1 MSNNIITT
9 QALID
14 KFKQALSEKWGY
26 IWGTAGESWTTVK
39 QKELEKTTD
48 ADRAQGRA
56 YGSKWI
62 GHKVAD
68 CSGLFSWAFKQLGG
82 YMYHGSDTMFRKYC
96 SSKGELKKGKRTD
109 GATLKLGT
117 AVFVWNGKKYS
128 HVGLYVGGETVI
140 EAMGTINGVTTT
152 KVTATKWTHWGE
164 LQGVDY
170 SDTGTE
176 TASGTGSQGSF
187 LNGSSSMSQGDATHA
202 TQTLR
207 KGSKG
212 SAVIILQTQ
221 LLKLGYDLG
230 PCGIDGDFG
239 KSTDAAVRSFQSDHR
254 LTVDGVV
261 GKNTWAELE
270 KSVNQI
276 AVKAVST
283 GVIPTEAAGEAE
295 GSHMTYSVIIGGLDL
310 TQARAL
316 LNNYPGSVMEVNGK

>member
-1 MSNNIITT
+1 MITT
-9 QALID
+9 QALIE

-26 IWGTAGESWTTVK
+26 IWGTAGESWTAAK

-48 ADRAQGRA
+48 SDRAQGRA

-68 CSGLFSWAFKQLGG
+68 CSGLFSWAFKLLGG

-96 SSKGELKKGKRTD
+96 TSKGELKKGKRTD
-109 GATLKLGT
+109 GATLKPGT

-128 HVGLYVGGETVI
+128 HVGLFIGGETVI

-152 KVTATKWTHWGE
+152 KVTAGKWTYWGE
-164 LQGVDY
+164 LTGVLYENAESAVSENNDPIQVQPA
-170 SDTGTE
+170 GK
-176 TASGTGSQGSF
+176 A
-187 LNGSSSMSQGDATHA
+187 
-202 TQTLR
+202 TLR

-212 SAVIILQTQ
+212 DTVRELQTM

-239 KSTDAAVRSFQSDHR
+239 KATEAAVRSFQSDHR
-254 LTVDGVV
+254 LAVDGVV

-270 KSVNQI
+270 KSVN
-276 AVKAVST
+276 
-283 GVIPTEAAGEAE
+283 VISGKPVEV
-295 GSHMTYSVIIGGLDL
+295 TYSVIISGLDL
-310 TQARAL
+310 TQARAV
-316 LNNYPGSVMEVNGK
+316 LNNYPGSVIEEVKI

>member
-1 MSNNIITT
+1 MSTNVIST
-9 QALID
+9 QALIE
-14 KFKQALSEKWGY
+14 KFRQALSEKWGY
-26 IWGTAGESWTTVK
+26 IWGTAGESWTAAK

-48 ADRAQGRA
+48 ADRAQGRQ

-82 YMYHGSDTMFRKYC
+82 YMYHGSDTMFRKYYTA
-96 SSKGELKKGKRTD
+96 KGELKKGKRTD
-109 GATLKLGT
+109 GATLKPGT

-128 HVGLYVGGETVI
+128 HVGLYVGDGIVI

-152 KVTATKWTHWGE
+152 KVTAGKWTYWGE
-164 LQGVDY
+164 LVGVFY
-170 SDTGTE
+170 ENAESAVSENSEPMQPAGK
-176 TASGTGSQGSF
+176 
-187 LNGSSSMSQGDATHA
+187 ATV
-202 TQTLR
+202 R

-212 SAVIILQTQ
+212 DAVRELQTM

-239 KSTDAAVRSFQSDHR
+239 KATEAAVRSFQSDHR

-276 AVKAVST
+276 AVKPV
-283 GVIPTEAAGEAE
+283 EAF
-295 GSHMTYSVIIGGLDL
+295 YRVIISGLDL

-316 LNNYPGSVMEVNGK
+316 VNNYPGSTMEEL

>member
-1 MSNNIITT
+1 MSMITT
-9 QALID
+9 ANLID

-26 IWGTAGESWTTVK
+26 IWGTAGENWTATK

-48 ADRAQGRA
+48 SDRAQGRA

-96 SSKGELKKGKRTD
+96 TAKGELKKGKRID
-109 GATLKLGT
+109 GASLKPGS

-128 HVGLYVGGETVI
+128 HVGLYVGGDTVI
-140 EAMGTINGVTTT
+140 EAMGTVNGVTTS
-152 KVTATKWTHWGE
+152 KVTAGKWTHWGE
-164 LQGVDY
+164 LTGVLYENAD
-170 SDTGTE
+170 SAISENSELVLVQPAGKV
-176 TASGTGSQGSF
+176 
-187 LNGSSSMSQGDATHA
+187 
-202 TQTLR
+202 TLR

-212 SAVIILQTQ
+212 DAVRELQIM

-270 KSVNQI
+270 KSLNAI
-276 AVKAVST
+276 SVKPV
-283 GVIPTEAAGEAE
+283 EA
-295 GSHMTYSVIIGGLDL
+295 SYRVIISGLDL

-316 LNNYPGSVMEVNGK
+316 LNNYPGSVMEEVVK